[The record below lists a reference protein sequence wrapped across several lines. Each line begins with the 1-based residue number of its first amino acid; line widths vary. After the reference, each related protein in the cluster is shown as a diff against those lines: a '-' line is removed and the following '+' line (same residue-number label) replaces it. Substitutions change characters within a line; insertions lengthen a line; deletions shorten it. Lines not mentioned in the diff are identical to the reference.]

1 MPATTTYKP
10 STGAGYV
17 FADITTPTAVKSP
30 WGIDSLTRK
39 VQGAQP
45 EEVAY
50 INALAQGDITN
61 FNGQQWYLQSWDS
74 DHDPIYPTIT
84 LNYLGLNDGIPAPFV
99 SGATVTQTGTISCT
113 TPSKASR
120 TFSYYTRQSTYK
132 YITNFRPT
140 TATYTTLD
148 IAFTPSIFKSE
159 IRNEDG
165 TVYLGNAPA
174 GLVSALTPSGVN
186 LIATLTATPIFG
198 TPYFDCQDNVVSL
211 LPSN

>member
-50 INALAQGDITN
+50 INALAQGDIAN
-61 FNGQQWYLQSWDS
+61 FNSQQWYLQSWDS

-84 LNYLGLNDGIPAPFV
+84 LNYLGLNDGIPAPFT
-99 SGATVTQTGTISCT
+99 SGTTVVQTGTISCT

-120 TFSYYTRQSTYK
+120 TFSYYTRQSTYR
-132 YITNFRPT
+132 YIKASRPT
-140 TATYTTLD
+140 TPTYTTLD
-148 IAFTPSIFKSE
+148 IAYTPTIFKSE

-165 TVYLGNAPA
+165 TVYLGSAPA
-174 GLVSALTPSGVN
+174 GLVTALTPVGVV
-186 LIATLTATPIFG
+186 LTTTMTATPIFG

>member
-10 STGAGYV
+10 SAGAGYV
-17 FADITTPTAVKSP
+17 FDDTTTPVATKAV
-30 WGIDSLTRK
+30 WGMDTLTRK

-50 INALAQGDITN
+50 INGLAQGDVTN
-61 FNGQQWYLQSWDS
+61 FNGQQWYLQNWDS

-84 LNYLGLNDGIPAPFV
+84 LNYLGLNDGIPAPFT
-99 SGATVTQTGTISCT
+99 SGTTVVQTGTISCT

-132 YITNFRPT
+132 YIKASRPT
-140 TATYTTLD
+140 VPTYTTLD
-148 IAFTPSIFKSE
+148 IAYTPTIFKSE

-174 GLVSALTPSGVN
+174 GLVTALTPVGVV
-186 LIATLTATPIFG
+186 LTTTMTATPIFG
-198 TPYFDCQDNVVSL
+198 TPYFECEDNVVSL

>member
-1 MPATTTYKP
+1 MDT
-10 STGAGYV
+10 
-17 FADITTPTAVKSP
+17 
-30 WGIDSLTRK
+30 LTRK

-50 INALAQGDITN
+50 INGLAQGDITN
-61 FNGQQWYLQSWDS
+61 FNGQQWYLQNWDS
-74 DHDPIYPTIT
+74 DHDPIFPTIT
-84 LNYLGLNDGIPAPFV
+84 LNYLGLNDGIPAPFT
-99 SGATVTQTGTISCT
+99 SGTTVVQTGTISCT

-132 YITNFRPT
+132 YIKASRPT
-140 TATYTTLD
+140 TPTYTTLD
-148 IAFTPSIFKSE
+148 IAYTPTIFKSE

-174 GLVSALTPSGVN
+174 GLVTALTPVGVV
-186 LIATLTATPIFG
+186 LTTTMTATPVFG
-198 TPYFDCQDNVVSL
+198 TPYFECEDNVVSL

>member
-10 STGAGYV
+10 SSGAGYV
-17 FADITTPTAVKSP
+17 FADTTTPVATKAV
-30 WGIDSLTRK
+30 WGMDTLTRK

-50 INALAQGDITN
+50 INALAQGDVTN
-61 FNGQQWYLQSWDS
+61 FNGQQWYLQNWDS

-84 LNYLGLNDGIPAPFV
+84 LNYLGLNDGIPLPFT
-99 SGATVTQTGTISCT
+99 SGTTVVQTGTISCT

-132 YITNFRPT
+132 YIKASRPAT
-140 TATYTTLD
+140 PTYTTLD
-148 IAFTPSIFKSE
+148 IDYTPTIFKSE

-174 GLVSALTPSGVN
+174 GLVTALTPVGVV
-186 LIATLTATPIFG
+186 LMTTMTATPIFG
-198 TPYFDCQDNVVSL
+198 TPYFECEDNVVSL

>member
-10 STGAGYV
+10 SSGAGYV
-17 FADITTPTAVKSP
+17 FADTTTPVATKAV
-30 WGIDSLTRK
+30 WGMDTLVRK

-50 INALAQGDITN
+50 INALAQGDVTN
-61 FNGQQWYLQSWDS
+61 FNGQLWYLQNWDS

-84 LNYLGLNDGIPAPFV
+84 LNYLGLNDDIPAPFT
-99 SGATVTQTGTISCT
+99 SGTTVVQTGTISCT

-132 YITNFRPT
+132 YINASRPT
-140 TATYTTLD
+140 TPTYTTLD
-148 IAFTPSIFKSE
+148 IAYTPTIFKSE

-174 GLVSALTPSGVN
+174 GLVTALTPVGVV
-186 LIATLTATPIFG
+186 LTTTMTATPVFG
-198 TPYFDCQDNVVSL
+198 TPYFECEDNVVSL

>member
-10 STGAGYV
+10 SSGAGYV
-17 FADITTPTAVKSP
+17 FADTTTPVATKAV
-30 WGIDSLTRK
+30 WGMDTLVRK

-50 INALAQGDITN
+50 INALAQGDVTN
-61 FNGQQWYLQSWDS
+61 FNGQLWYLQNWDS

-84 LNYLGLNDGIPAPFV
+84 LNYLGLNDGIPNPFT
-99 SGATVTQTGTISCT
+99 SGTTVVQTGTISCT

-132 YITNFRPT
+132 YINASRPT
-140 TATYTTLD
+140 TPTYTTLD
-148 IAFTPSIFKSE
+148 IAYTPTIFKSE

-174 GLVSALTPSGVN
+174 GLVTALTPVGVV
-186 LIATLTATPIFG
+186 LTATMTATPVFG
-198 TPYFDCQDNVVSL
+198 TPYFECEDNVVSL

>member
-10 STGAGYV
+10 SSGAGYV
-17 FADITTPTAVKSP
+17 FADTTTPVATKAV
-30 WGIDSLTRK
+30 WGMDTLVRK

-50 INALAQGDITN
+50 INALAQGDVTN
-61 FNGQQWYLQSWDS
+61 FNGQLWYLQNWDS

-84 LNYLGLNDGIPAPFV
+84 LNYLGLNDGIPSPFT
-99 SGATVTQTGTISCT
+99 SGTTVVQTGTISCT

-132 YITNFRPT
+132 YINASRPT
-140 TATYTTLD
+140 TPTYTTLD
-148 IAFTPSIFKSE
+148 IAYTPTIFKSE

-174 GLVSALTPSGVN
+174 GLVTALTPVGVV
-186 LIATLTATPIFG
+186 LTATMTATPVFG
-198 TPYFDCQDNVVSL
+198 TPYFECEDNVVSL

>member
-17 FADITTPTAVKSP
+17 FNDITTPVATKAV
-30 WGIDSLTRK
+30 WGMDSLTRK

-50 INALAQGDITN
+50 INALAQGQTTT
-61 FNGQQWYLQSWDS
+61 FNGQTWYLQNWDS
-74 DHDPIYPTIT
+74 DHDPIFPTIT
-84 LNYLGLNDGIPAPFV
+84 LNYLGLNDGIPSPFT
-99 SGATVTQTGTISCT
+99 SGTTVVQTGTISCT

-132 YITNFRPT
+132 YIKASRPT
-140 TATYTTLD
+140 TPTYTTLD
-148 IAFTPSIFKSE
+148 IAYTPTIFKSE

-174 GLVSALTPSGVN
+174 GLVTALTPVGVV
-186 LIATLTATPIFG
+186 LTTTMTATPVFG
-198 TPYFDCQDNVVSL
+198 TPYFECEDNVVSL

>member
-10 STGAGYV
+10 SSGAGYV
-17 FADITTPTAVKSP
+17 FADTTTPVATKAV
-30 WGIDSLTRK
+30 WGMDTLVRK

-50 INALAQGDITN
+50 INALAQGDVTN
-61 FNGQQWYLQSWDS
+61 FNGQLWYLQNWDS

-84 LNYLGLNDGIPAPFV
+84 LNYLGLNDDIPAPFT
-99 SGATVTQTGTISCT
+99 SGTTVVQTGTISCT

-132 YITNFRPT
+132 YINASRPT
-140 TATYTTLD
+140 TPTYTTLD
-148 IAFTPSIFKSE
+148 IAYTPTIFKSE

-174 GLVSALTPSGVN
+174 GLVTALTPVGVV
-186 LIATLTATPIFG
+186 LTATMTATPVFG
-198 TPYFDCQDNVVSL
+198 TPYFECEDNVVSL

>member
-84 LNYLGLNDGIPAPFV
+84 LNYLGLNDGIPAPFT
-99 SGATVTQTGTISCT
+99 SGTTVVQTGTISCT

-120 TFSYYTRQSTYK
+120 TFSYYTRQSTYR
-132 YITNFRPT
+132 YIKASRPT
-140 TATYTTLD
+140 TPTYTTLD
-148 IAFTPSIFKSE
+148 IAYTPTIFKSE

-165 TVYLGNAPA
+165 TVYLGSAPA
-174 GLVSALTPSGVN
+174 GLVTALTPVGVV
-186 LIATLTATPIFG
+186 LTTTMTATPIFG